1 MKNLFKDR
9 VFSRVYTGEKMTNL
23 KKAPLIYTLGMI
35 NFPQVPDI
43 KRFKDKFFD
52 KIRRDYPLPDEVK
65 VRVVNTG
72 FSAEGVHLSQQENE
86 LWQFSSIDKKWG
98 IILTDQSLCIHTI
111 EYYDFLN
118 FSDRFEKNLS
128 ALLEV
133 PTIDI
138 EWMTSI
144 GFRYV
149 NLIETQDNETL
160 DKYILSWVLPEI
172 PPQDSLSIIEGA
184 YFARYQTTI
193 GELRLQALRKP
204 PFTLPI
210 ELQSPLTIKNG
221 WLKTRPENEFA
232 IVDIDHSAVCNECS
246 MSIPNALE
254 KLGNLRKQAKTVF
267 NSIGT
272 PFAKKYWGEE

>member
-1 MKNLFKDR
+1 M
-9 VFSRVYTGEKMTNL
+9 MTNL
-23 KKAPLIYTLGMI
+23 KNAPLIYTLGMI

-52 KIRRDYPLPDEVK
+52 KIRHDYPLPDDVK

-72 FSAEGVHLSQQENE
+72 FSTQGISLSQIENE

-98 IILTDQSLCIHTI
+98 IILTDQSLCIHTVD
-111 EYYDFLN
+111 YYDFLN
-118 FSDRFEKNLS
+118 FSNRFKKTLS

-133 PTIDI
+133 PSIDI

-149 NLIETQDNETL
+149 NLIETHNNETL

-172 PPQDSLSIIEGA
+172 PPQESLSIIEGA
-184 YFARYQTTI
+184 YFARYKTTI
-193 GELRLQALRKP
+193 GELRLQALRNP

-210 ELQSPLTIKNG
+210 ELQSSLTIKNG
-221 WLKTRPENEFA
+221 WLKARPDNDFA
-232 IVDIDHSAVCNECS
+232 IVDIDHSMVCYQCS
-246 MSIPNALE
+246 INLSDALE
-254 KLGNLRKQAKTVF
+254 KLEGLRKQAKTVF
-267 NSIGT
+267 DSIGT
-272 PFAKKYWGEE
+272 DFAKKYWGKK